1 MPAHRWERPEEEVRA
16 AIADSGTVIEAA
28 RKLGT
33 RDATLRVYC
42 QRHGI
47 DLEPLTRHGMRWR
60 AGQLLNK
67 PPEDAGER
75 IEQDTALDR
84 LKAERDEYRR
94 LYQEAVRR
102 VREQDDMVQAIA
114 AAGVRPVPPPKLP
127 KPEPRSRSK
136 APAREAILLLSDWH
150 LGQAVRAVD
159 TGGLN
164 TYSWE
169 TATRRLRR
177 WLDAAVGSIE
187 NTRNAYRVDRVV
199 LAMLGDMIEGHDI
212 FSGQAYSL
220 DRDAVLQAID
230 GSELFADA
238 IIELAERLW
247 PVTLDIY
254 AVPGNHGKPG
264 GRKAGNLP
272 PTMSFDYAFYRILQI
287 RLANAPVHE
296 WGVEASGRLLFM
308 AAGTPILLTHGDE
321 VRGWSGFPFYGI
333 DKAHGRLLQELDTV
347 FHVWL
352 LGHWHA
358 SAALPAG
365 RGMRI
370 ANGCAVGA
378 NRLTTTAVLGASA
391 PMQTLLYTS
400 PDYPVAELALLYLD
414 PEQAAVKPRI
424 YGGEAA

>member
-1 MPAHRWERPEEEVRA
+1 VAAPRWAPVDPDA
-16 AIADSGTVIEAA
+16 ARRIIAESSSILEAA
-28 RKLGT
+28 RRLGCH
-33 RDATLRVYC
+33 DNTLRKWARE
-42 QRHGI
+42 QGI
-47 DLEPLTRHGMRWR
+47 DLSELAAQGLRIRS
-60 AGQLLNK
+60 AA
-67 PPEDAGER
+67 PEDETPDER
-75 IEQDTALDR
+75 IERDAAIDR
-84 LKAERDEYRR
+84 LKSERDEYRR

-114 AAGVRPVPPPKLP
+114 AAGVRPSPPPKLP
-127 KPEPRSRSK
+127 RPDPRSRSK

-150 LGQAVRAVD
+150 LGQAVNAVD

-212 FSGQAYSL
+212 FTGQAFSL
-220 DRDAVLQAID
+220 DRDAAVQALD
-230 GSELFADA
+230 GSALFADA
-238 IIELAERLW
+238 IAELAERLW

-254 AVPGNHGKPG
+254 AVPGNHGRPG

-272 PTMSFDYAFYRILQI
+272 PTLSFDYLFYEILKL
-287 RLANAPVHE
+287 RLANAPIRE
-296 WGVEASGRLLFM
+296 WGIEASGRLLFV
-308 AAGTPILLTHGDE
+308 AAGTPVLLTHGDE
-321 VRGWSGFPFYGI
+321 VRGWGGWPYYGL
-333 DKAHGRLLQELDTV
+333 DKAHGRLLQELETI

-370 ANGCAVGA
+370 VNGCAVGA

-414 PEQAAVKPRI
+414 PEQASVRPHI
-424 YGGEAA
+424 YEGGAA

>member
-1 MPAHRWERPEEEVRA
+1 MAAPRWAPADADA
-16 AIADSGTVIEAA
+16 ARRIIAESSSILEAA
-28 RKLGT
+28 RRLGCH
-33 RDATLRVYC
+33 DNTLRKWARE
-42 QRHGI
+42 QGI
-47 DLEPLTRHGMRWR
+47 DLSELAAQGLRIRT
-60 AGQLLNK
+60 AI
-67 PPEDAGER
+67 PEDETPDER
-75 IEQDTALDR
+75 IERDAAIDR
-84 LKAERDEYRR
+84 LKSERDEYRR

-114 AAGVRPVPPPKLP
+114 AAGVRPSPPPKLP

-150 LGQAVRAVD
+150 LGQAVNAVD

-187 NTRNAYRVDRVV
+187 NTRDAYRVDRIV

-212 FSGQAYSL
+212 FTGQAFSL
-220 DRDAVLQAID
+220 DKDAAVQALD
-230 GSELFADA
+230 GSALFADA
-238 IIELAERLW
+238 IAELAERLW

-254 AVPGNHGKPG
+254 AVPGNHGRPG

-272 PTMSFDYAFYRILQI
+272 PTLSFDYLFYEILRL
-287 RLANAPVHE
+287 RLANAPIRE
-296 WGVEASGRLLFM
+296 WGIEASGRLLFM
-308 AAGTPILLTHGDE
+308 AAGTPVLLTHGDE
-321 VRGWSGFPFYGI
+321 VRGWGGWPYYGL
-333 DKAHGRLLQELDTV
+333 DKAHGRLLQELETI

-370 ANGCAVGA
+370 VNGCAVGA

-414 PEQAAVKPRI
+414 PEQASVRPHI
-424 YGGEAA
+424 YEGGAA